1 MYQPKKHI
9 IVLLLW
15 IFLSPQVYQAWHI
28 AAHHTH
34 LLHKEEHIDVP
45 CCHHDTNQKNRE
57 LQWQEQKSLCAILT
71 FHFYQITGPAD
82 ETISFKP
89 VFFTSFFKIPEI
101 SNYQRW
107 YDWPSTT
114 RAPPAA

>member
-28 AAHHTH
+28 VAHHSN
-34 LLHKEEHIDVP
+34 LLQKKECLDG
-45 CCHHDTNQKNRE
+45 CHHDTTAKNKG
-57 LQWQEQKSLCAILT
+57 LQWQEKKSLCPILT
-71 FHFYQITGPAD
+71 FHFYHITGPAD

-89 VFFTSFFKIPEI
+89 ILVTSFFKIRGI
-101 SNYQRW
+101 SNYHRL
-107 YDWPSTT
+107 YNGSASS

>member
-15 IFLSPQVYQAWHI
+15 IFLSPQVFQAWHI
-28 AAHHTH
+28 ATHHAN
-34 LLHKEEHIDVP
+34 LFQKKECIDVQ
-45 CCHHDTNQKNRE
+45 CHHDAKQNNKE
-57 LQWQEQKSLCAILT
+57 LQWQEQEPLCPILT

-89 VFFTSFFKIPEI
+89 IIFTSFFKIPES
-101 SNYQRW
+101 SNYHRL
-107 YDWPSTT
+107 YDGPSTS
-114 RAPPAA
+114 